1 MNSSLTRALT
11 TILEQPISADDR
23 ARASAH
29 LLDWLGCAAI
39 GSRSEQAATLREY
52 LAQYVAEYT
61 ATSPRPALAL
71 GLGAMAWDDA
81 LAYNAALGNV
91 AEMDDLHRQSVLHAG
106 PVVVPAALACA
117 QLLGASPVQLL
128 DAIVRGYEVA
138 IRIGRAL
145 GTDHY
150 ALFHNTSTCG
160 AFGAAAAAA
169 SLLGLTPDQQVWALG
184 NAGTRTGGLWQ
195 LRHESTMSKQLH
207 TAEAARTGVQAALL
221 AAKGFTGPSQIL
233 EGPQGFF
240 AAMSPAAQPEAVVA
254 DEERWLMYACSFKP
268 WPACRHTHSAIDVA
282 RLGRLEIADLAA
294 VESIALNTYSDALT
308 FCDRPEPSTE
318 NEAKF
323 SLQHSIAVALLHDK
337 PQLEHFYPQYLA
349 DPAVAALRAK
359 VKVALGADIDTAYR
373 EHWGAEL
380 TITLAGGEVIRQQCR
395 DALGDPEC
403 PLSAE
408 QLAEKAQLLLAA
420 GGMADEPA
428 QALIQATLA
437 LPAAA
442 DLDHFNHCFGVA
454 LEQS

>member
-1 MNSSLTRALT
+1 MNNSLTSALT
-11 TILEQPISADDR
+11 AIVQQSISDADR
-23 ARASAH
+23 TRASLH

-39 GSRSEQAATLREY
+39 GSASEQAAILREY
-52 LAQYVAEYT
+52 LAEY
-61 ATSPRPALAL
+61 ASTSTRSCLAL
-71 GLGAMAWDDA
+71 GLGPMAWSDA
-81 LAYNAALGNV
+81 LGYNAALGNV

-117 QLLGASPVQLL
+117 QLLDASPAQLL

-160 AFGAAAAAA
+160 VFGAAAAAG
-169 SLLGLTPDQQVWALG
+169 SLLDLTPDQMVWALG

-207 TAEAARTGVQAALL
+207 TAEAARTGMQAALL

-240 AAMSPAAQPEAVVA
+240 AAMSPAASPAAVVA
-254 DEERWLMYACSFKP
+254 DEDHWLMYACSFKP

-282 RLGRLEIADLAA
+282 RLCRADIADLSGVEA
-294 VESIALNTYSDALT
+294 VSLKTYGDALT
-308 FCDRPEPSTE
+308 FCDRPQPTTE
-318 NEAKF
+318 NEARF

-349 DPAVAALRAK
+349 DPVVARLREK
-359 VKVALGADIDTAYR
+359 VSVALGADMDAAYR
-373 EHWGAEL
+373 EHWGAQLEV
-380 TITLAGGEVIRQQCR
+380 TLAGGEVIHRECR

-403 PLSAE
+403 PLTPE

-420 GGMADEPA
+420 GGMAPGPA
-428 QALIQATLA
+428 QALIKAALA
-437 LPAAA
+437 LPDAA
-442 DLDHFNHCFGVA
+442 DLKDFNHCFGVA
-454 LEQS
+454 FEQS

>member
-1 MNSSLTRALT
+1 MNNSLTRALT
-11 TILEQPISADDR
+11 TILEQPISDDDR

-52 LAQYVAEYT
+52 LADYA
-61 ATSPRPALAL
+61 AASPRSALAL
-71 GLGAMAWDDA
+71 GLGPMAWNDA
-81 LAYNAALGNV
+81 LGYNAALGNV

-117 QLLGASPVQLL
+117 QMVGASPVQLL

-145 GTDHY
+145 GADHY

-160 AFGAAAAAA
+160 SFGAAAAAA
-169 SLLGLTPDQQVWALG
+169 SLLGLNPEQQVWALG

-195 LRHESTMSKQLH
+195 LRHEPTMSKQLH

-254 DEERWLMYACSFKP
+254 DEDNWLMYACSFKP

-282 RLGRLEIADLAA
+282 RLCRREIPDLSA
-294 VESIALNTYSDALT
+294 VASISLGTYSDALT
-308 FCDRPEPSTE
+308 FCDRREPSTE

-337 PQLEHFYPQYLA
+337 PQLEHFIPQYLV
-349 DPAVAALRAK
+349 DPVVSALRAK
-359 VKVALGADIDTAYR
+359 VDVALGADIDSAYR
-373 EHWGAEL
+373 EHWGA
-380 TITLAGGEVIRQQCR
+380 TLAVTLDNGEVIRHECK

-403 PLSAE
+403 PLTAV
-408 QLAEKAQLLLAA
+408 QLAEKAQLLMAA
-420 GGMADEPA
+420 GGMTEESA

-437 LPAAA
+437 LPSAAN
-442 DLDHFNHCFGVA
+442 LDNFNHCFGVA